1 MSHIVNNVVELVFD
15 PAQKAPEQ
23 YIEEINVLSKQLAA
37 LELVVI
43 CAQDIVAA
51 WPETTMRTLSN
62 MTKRVDTLR
71 QALAEVTK

>member
-1 MSHIVNNVVELVFD
+1 MKDLDMTDQITYQNDLV
-15 PAQKAPEQ
+15 KE
-23 YIEEINVLSKQLAA
+23 LSKQLSA

-51 WPETTMRTLSN
+51 WPETTMRTLGN

-71 QALAEVTK
+71 QALAEVVK

>member
-1 MSHIVNNVVELVFD
+1 MKEIVDMTSQEYLIVE
-15 PAQKAPEQ
+15 
-23 YIEEINVLSKQLAA
+23 LSKQLAA

-51 WPETTMRTLSN
+51 WPETTMRTLGN

-71 QALAEVTK
+71 QALAEVAK